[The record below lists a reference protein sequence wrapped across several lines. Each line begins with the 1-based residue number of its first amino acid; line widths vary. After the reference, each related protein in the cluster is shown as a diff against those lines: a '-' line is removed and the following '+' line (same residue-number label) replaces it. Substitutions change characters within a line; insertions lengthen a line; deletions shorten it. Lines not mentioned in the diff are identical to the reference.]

1 MKDLVGII
9 TDGFNT
15 WKDNPIICAPFLIGT
30 AVICVA
36 GFAAVIITLLS
47 VFMPFLS
54 DFREMAPDVE
64 PEMLMQM
71 TGPAIA
77 QSGSKIIV
85 GFLIFAVL
93 VMLIRAFFGAGGIG
107 MAKEASET
115 GVTIISDMVDY
126 GKDKFIDL
134 FLADVIVG
142 LITLVGFLFLIPGIL
157 SAGTGVGSMSPRAFE
172 EGVPVLIGLGFLLMM
187 VYMLIF
193 TIMLSLV
200 RYAVV
205 VGDLEA
211 IEGVKKGFEMFLDN
225 KVDVFLLCIILGV
238 INVALSMISGIGSPM
253 VIISFIATLVIVRPL
268 STVWWTH
275 LYMDRAERG

>member
-1 MKDLVGII
+1 MKELIEII
-9 TDGFNT
+9 TDGFTT
-15 WKDNPIICAPFLIGT
+15 WKDNPIICVPFLIGT
-30 AVICVA
+30 GIICVA
-36 GFAAVIITLLS
+36 GFAVAIMTLLS

-54 DFREMAPDVE
+54 DLRETTSDVE

-77 QSGSKIIV
+77 QGGSRIIV
-85 GFLIFAVL
+85 GVFIFVILA
-93 VMLIRAFFGAGGIG
+93 MLIRAFFGAGEIG

-126 GKDKFIDL
+126 GKDKFVDL

-142 LITLVGFLFLIPGIL
+142 LVTFAGFLFLVPGIL
-157 SAGTGVGSMSPRAFE
+157 SAGFGTGDMSSMAIE
-172 EGVPVLIGLGFLLMM
+172 KGVPVLIGLGLILMM
-187 VYMLIF
+187 IYMLIF
-193 TIMLSLV
+193 KIMLSLV
-200 RYAVV
+200 RYAII

-225 KVDVFLLCIILGV
+225 KVDVFLLCIILGI
-238 INVALSMISGIGSPM
+238 INVAIGMISGIGSPLA
-253 VIISFIATLVIVRPL
+253 ILGIIATLVIVRPL